1 MSRAF
6 GRRRGCTMQ
15 PSKERSLQ
23 SSTKKSPA
31 NHMPLKLIDQYIEI
45 IRCLIEMNGELIG
58 LLAQFQCVDAYE
70 KELAGIAKETGEEE

>member
-1 MSRAF
+1 
-6 GRRRGCTMQ
+6 
-15 PSKERSLQ
+15 
-23 SSTKKSPA
+23 
-31 NHMPLKLIDQYIEI
+31 MPLKLIDQYIEI